1 MKICQSE
8 CLATRAL
15 KKDNETKNLALPRGF
30 WYDWDMKEQQKEE
43 HQVLYRKYRPLK
55 FSDVV
60 GQDHIVEALKGAVE
74 SGKVGHA
81 YLFSGPRG
89 TGKTTVAR
97 LLSAAVNFGDASKSK
112 EAEEFRAGRSFD
124 LIEIDAAS
132 NRGIDEIREL
142 RESVRIPPVS
152 AKRKVYIIDEV
163 HMLTREAFNALLKTL
178 EEPPAHAM
186 FILATTDP
194 EKVPDTIRSRTE
206 QYTFHR
212 LRVPVIQKKLERIA
226 KAEGIEIDAEV
237 PRLIAILAEG
247 ALRDAESMLGQVFAG
262 GQGDRDQVA
271 GLFGVP
277 KAGVVAKFC
286 AAILSSDSKAA
297 LALVRSVVDDNG
309 NPKVFT
315 KLVVEDL
322 RTTLLLKIDSGY
334 KDIAKNEL
342 SPEHIAFLEQLAEK
356 HEILRIQKV
365 LVVLLEAYHS
375 TYTNVLAQLPIEIAI
390 LEAREGE

>member
-1 MKICQSE
+1 MKAKEYCEQHSLLLTFLT
-8 CLATRAL
+8 CYHVHMT
-15 KKDNETKNLALPRGF
+15 
-30 WYDWDMKEQQKEE
+30 DMQIAE

-60 GQDHIVEALKGAVE
+60 GQDHIISALKGAVE
-74 SGKVGHA
+74 SEKVAHA

-97 LLSAAVNFGDASKSK
+97 LLAAAVNFGDSSKSK

-163 HMLTREAFNALLKTL
+163 HMLTKEAFNALLKTL
-178 EEPPAHAM
+178 EEPPAHAI

-206 QYTFHR
+206 QYMFHR

-226 KAEGIEIDAEV
+226 KAEGVDIDAEV

-262 GQGDRDQVA
+262 GKGDRDQVA

-277 KAGVVAKFC
+277 RAGVVAKFS
-286 AAILSSDSKAA
+286 AAILEGDSKIA
-297 LALVRSVVDDNG
+297 LGLVRNVVEDNG

-315 KLVVEDL
+315 KLVIEDL
-322 RTTLLLKIDSGY
+322 RTTLLLKIDRDY
-334 KDIAKNEL
+334 KNIIKDEL
-342 SPEHIAFLEQLAEK
+342 SPEHIAFLEQLAGK
-356 HEILRIQKV
+356 HDVARMQKV
-365 LVVLLEAYHS
+365 LIVLLEAYHS
-375 TYTNVLAQLPIEIAI
+375 TFTNVLAQLPIEIAI
-390 LEAREGE
+390 LKTIETKQ